1 MSSGLTDRPPA
12 AAEAA
17 STGTATTT
25 NGRPA
30 AAMGG
35 AAMGGRRP
43 PRGGE
48 PLPESAFPPPSRNWF
63 TRIRTFQSIGYLG
76 YRNFFLAMLG
86 QMASQNMQ
94 MVVRAWL
101 TFELT
106 GSYAALGVIALANAI
121 PGLVLSML
129 GGAIADRVS
138 SRKLI
143 IQIGQV
149 ANALNTAGV
158 GVLLVTDLLTFEYLF
173 AAAVI
178 QGITMAIMMPSRQS
192 LIPGLVPGSVMM
204 NAVALNAAGMNSM
217 RLIAPAIGGFVLA
230 YSGASAV
237 YFLMSSL
244 YLLACVFLWRVPE
257 LPREIVKAGSVRGE
271 VSAAWNN
278 MGSGIAYIVRDPILG
293 PLLLINVLVVL
304 TAMPYMFLLAG
315 FVQDV
320 LNAEADALG
329 TLQSVSGIGSLAAAL
344 AVASMTAK
352 RRGAWFLIGS
362 GFQGLML
369 LAAFSLSTSVWM
381 MGGFMLLMGIGQ
393 AARQG
398 LSNVLVQEYV
408 QEEYRGRVMSVY
420 MLQFSLSQIG
430 AFLTGLLAEAFGPR
444 MALGST
450 SAALVVLAF
459 GALIFV
465 PRLRNLD

>member
-1 MSSGLTDRPPA
+1 MSSGLTDSVPA
-12 AAEAA
+12 DPADPTA
-17 STGTATTT
+17 GTRTTPNGHPATT
-25 NGRPA
+25 NGYRA
-30 AAMGG
+30 ARFA
-35 AAMGGRRP
+35 P
-43 PRGGE
+43 STPIEHPE
-48 PLPESAFPPPSRNWF
+48 PTRNWF
-63 TRIRTFQSIGYLG
+63 TRIRTFESIGYLA
-76 YRNFFLAMLG
+76 YRNYFLAMLG

-101 TFELT
+101 AFELT
-106 GSYAALGVIALANAI
+106 GSYAALGTIALANAI
-121 PGLVLSML
+121 PGLVLSMF
-129 GGAIADRVS
+129 GGAIADRVAR
-138 SRKLI
+138 RKVVVQL
-143 IQIGQV
+143 GQLV
-149 ANALNTAGV
+149 NAMNTAMV
-158 GVLLVTDLLTFEYLF
+158 GVLLITDMLTFDYLF
-173 AAAVI
+173 TAAVI
-178 QGITMAIMMPSRQS
+178 QGITMALMMPSRQA
-192 LIPGLVPGSVMM
+192 LLPGLVPHASMM

-217 RLIAPAIGGFVLA
+217 RLLAPALGGFVLA
-230 YSGASAV
+230 YTGAGAV

-257 LPREIVKAGSVRGE
+257 TAREVVKAGSVRGE
-271 VSAAWNN
+271 VKAAWSN
-278 MGSGIAYIVRDPILG
+278 MGQGVVYIVRNPVLG

-344 AVASMTAK
+344 VVASMTSK

-369 LAAFSLSTSVWM
+369 LAAFTLSSSVLTM
-381 MGGFMLLMGIGQ
+381 AGFMLLMGIGQ

-408 QEEYRGRVMSVY
+408 EDEYRGRVMSVY

-430 AFLTGLLAEAFGPR
+430 AFFTGLLAEALGPR
-444 MALGST
+444 LALGTT
-450 SAALVVLAF
+450 SAALVILAF
-459 GALIFV
+459 GTLIFV

>member
-1 MSSGLTDRPPA
+1 MSSGLTDRAPA
-12 AAEAA
+12 DAEDDSAGTRT
-17 STGTATTT
+17 STK
-25 NGRPA
+25 GRPA
-30 AAMGG
+30 TMTGHRASRYAPSV
-35 AAMGGRRP
+35 AIEHP
-43 PRGGE
+43 E
-48 PLPESAFPPPSRNWF
+48 PTRNWF
-63 TRIRTFQSIGYLG
+63 TRIRTFESIGYLA

-101 TFELT
+101 AYELT
-106 GSYAALGVIALANAI
+106 GSYAALGTIALANAI
-121 PGLVLSML
+121 PGLVLSMF
-129 GGAIADRVS
+129 GGAIADRVAR
-138 SRKLI
+138 RKI
-143 IQIGQV
+143 VVQVGQLV
-149 ANALNTAGV
+149 NALNTAAV
-158 GVLLVTDLLTFEYLF
+158 GVLLVTHLLTFEFLF
-173 AAAVI
+173 IAALV
-178 QGITMAIMMPSRQS
+178 QGVTMALMMPSRQA
-192 LIPGLVPGSVMM
+192 LLPGLVPQPQIM

-217 RLIAPAIGGFVLA
+217 RLLAPAVGGFILA
-230 YSGASAV
+230 YSGAGAV

-244 YLLACVFLWRVPE
+244 YLIACVFLWRVPE
-257 LPREIVKAGSVRGE
+257 IPRETVKAGSVRGE
-271 VSAAWNN
+271 GKAALVN
-278 MGSGIAYIVRDPILG
+278 MWAGIRYIVRNPVIG
-293 PLLLINVLVVL
+293 PLMLINVLIVL

-320 LNAEADALG
+320 LNADADALG

-344 AVASMTAK
+344 VVASMTSK

-369 LAAFSLSTSVWM
+369 LAAFTLSTSVWM
-381 MGGFMLLMGIGQ
+381 MAGFMLFMGIGQ

-408 QEEYRGRVMSVY
+408 EDEYRGRVMSVY